1 MIRLKRRVKIV
12 FLTGLFAFV
21 SAANSQVYQWK
32 DPDSRTTRISNTAP
46 RWYGSIE
53 AESRAPRVQVYY
65 YGVLIDDTNIA
76 FETRLAMRSQSPI
89 GRYLPRL
96 MSSGTTQARR

>member
-1 MIRLKRRVKIV
+1 MMRLKRRTQIF
-12 FLTGLFAFV
+12 FLTGLFAIASV
-21 SAANSQVYQWK
+21 AKSQVYHWK

-96 MSSGTTQARR
+96 MSNSTTQARR